1 MDLIWLIPILPAIG
15 AAINGLV
22 GIRAFSRGTS
32 GLVACAA
39 MLGAFGVSV
48 YAFWQMLGLPPEAR
62 DHVVNLGHWIPP
74 IPLATAHGIG
84 SFEVPW
90 AFRLD
95 PLAGMMILVVTGIGL
110 LIHIYSTAYMQD
122 EPRGGYARF
131 FCYLNL
137 FCFFMLVLVLGST
150 FLTMFVGW
158 EGVGLCSY
166 LLIGYWYEKKS
177 ASDAGKK
184 AFIVNRVGDWGFVLG
199 VFLVFYTFGTLD
211 FREVANAAAAMPVEA
226 QFGVISLI
234 CLLLFI
240 GATGKSAQ
248 IPLYVWL
255 PDAMEGPTP
264 VSALIHAATMVTA
277 GVYMVG
283 RNAVLFGH
291 APIVAQIIMI
301 VGALTALMAAT
312 IGLVQYDIKRVLA
325 YSTVSQLGYMFLAM
339 GVGAYATAHGW
350 THIGLA
356 AFAAG
361 AFHLMTHAFFKALLF
376 LGSGSVIHAMGG
388 EQDMR
393 RMGALKRY
401 MPVTYMTMMIGT
413 LAIAGIPLFAGFF
426 SKDEI
431 LFRTFLT
438 NKIIWS
444 FAVVTA
450 LMTAFYM
457 FRLMSMTFFG
467 TYRGPAWEPA
477 SAAAAHVAAVHG
489 VPHPTDAHAHGQ
501 AHKDD
506 HEVSHGPAD
515 DHHAHDDAHGHGH
528 GPWHGPHE
536 SPQAMTFPLMALAVG
551 AMVAGFVSI
560 PPALGGGAVLEHFLA
575 PSFSAAGVAHAPEGA
590 AAPEGA
596 PVAESTAAEA
606 AHEEPHISHAAE
618 LGLMV
623 FSVMIAVI
631 GIVTAYR
638 FYVQNPDTAHRL
650 KERYAGAHNLL
661 YNKYFVD
668 ELYNATFIKG
678 TMKSAFGLW
687 SFDRRVV
694 DGAVNGTG
702 WVTVFSSWVSSLIDR
717 YVVDGAVNLVGRSS
731 EESSF
736 VFRRVQTGL
745 VQNYALLMLAGVCA
759 LVSIYLLVR

>member
-1 MDLIWLIPILPAIG
+1 
-15 AAINGLV
+15 
-22 GIRAFSRGTS
+22 
-32 GLVACAA
+32 

-110 LIHIYSTAYMQD
+110 LIHIYSTAYMHD

-137 FCFFMLVLVLGST
+137 FCSFMLVLVLGST

-184 AFIVNRVGDWGFVLG
+184 AFIVNRVGDWGFLLG
-199 VFLVFYTFGTLD
+199 VFLIFYTFGTLD

-291 APIVAQIIMI
+291 APIVAQIVMI

-376 LGSGSVIHAMGG
+376 LGSGSVIHAMAG

-393 RMGALKRY
+393 KMGDLKRY
-401 MPVTYMTMMIGT
+401 MPVTFMTMMIGT
-413 LAIAGIPLFAGFF
+413 LAIAGIFPLAGFF

-431 LFRTFLT
+431 LFRAFLT
-438 NKIIWS
+438 NKMIWGLG
-444 FAVVTA
+444 VLTA

-457 FRLMSMTFFG
+457 YRLMSLTFFG
-467 TYRGPAWEPA
+467 TYRGPAWEHAAPA
-477 SAAAAHVAAVHG
+477 GPADG
-489 VPHPTDAHAHGQ
+489 DHAHG
-501 AHKDD
+501 
-506 HEVSHGPAD
+506 
-515 DHHAHDDAHGHGH
+515 AHDDAHAHGH

-536 SPQAMTFPLMALAVG
+536 SPQAMTLTLMALAVG
-551 AMVAGFVSI
+551 AIVAGFISV
-560 PPALGGGAVLEHFLA
+560 PPALGGGAVLEHFLE
-575 PSFSAAGVAHAPEGA
+575 PSFTAGAAAAHAVEGA
-590 AAPEGA
+590 APA
-596 PVAESTAAEA
+596 AEAAQATAAVA
-606 AHEEPHISHAAE
+606 AHEEPHISVWAE
-618 LGLMV
+618 RGLMA
-623 FSVMIAVI
+623 FSVMIALI

-650 KERYAGAHNLL
+650 KGRYAGAHNLL

-687 SFDRRVV
+687 GFDRRVV
-694 DGAVNGTG
+694 DGAVNGAG
-702 WVTVFSSWVSSLIDR
+702 WLTVFASWVSSLIDR

-759 LVSIYLLVR
+759 FVSIYLLVR

>member
-1 MDLIWLIPILPAIG
+1 MDLIWLIPILPGLG

-22 GIRAFSRGTS
+22 GIRSFSRRTS
-32 GLVACAA
+32 GLLACAA
-39 MLGAFGVSV
+39 MAGALAVSIL
-48 YAFWQMLGLPPEAR
+48 AFWQMLGLPPEAR

-95 PLAGMMILVVTGIGL
+95 PLSGMMILVVTGIGL

-137 FCFFMLVLVLGST
+137 FCFFMLVLVLGSS

-184 AFIVNRVGDWGFVLG
+184 AFIVNRIGDWGFVLG
-199 VFLVFYTFGTLD
+199 VFLIFYTFGTLD
-211 FREVANAAAAMPVEA
+211 FRAVANAAAAMPVEE

-291 APIVAQIIMI
+291 APTVALIVMI

-376 LGSGSVIHAMGG
+376 LGSGSVIHAMAG

-393 RMGALKRY
+393 KMGDLKRY

-413 LAIAGIPLFAGFF
+413 LAIAGIFPLAGFF

-431 LFRTFLT
+431 LFRAFLT

-444 FAVVTA
+444 FGVLTA

-467 TYRGPAWEPA
+467 NYRGASWEHAAPAA
-477 SAAAAHVAAVHG
+477 VHVAAVHG
-489 VPHPTDAHAHGQ
+489 VPHPADPHAHGQ
-501 AHKDD
+501 ADKPE
-506 HEVSHGPAD
+506 HEVSHGVAD
-515 DHHAHDDAHGHGH
+515 DHAHDDAHGHGH

-536 SPQAMTFPLMALAVG
+536 SPQAMTLPLMALAVG
-551 AMVAGFVSI
+551 AIVAGFLSI
-560 PPALGGGAVLEHFLA
+560 PPALGGGAVLEHFLE
-575 PSFSAAGVAHAPEGA
+575 PSFTAGATATHAVEGA
-590 AAPEGA
+590 AAPAAEV
-596 PVAESTAAEA
+596 VAETTSAEA
-606 AHEEPHISHAAE
+606 AHEEPHVSHAVE
-618 LGLMV
+618 LGLMA
-623 FSVMIAVI
+623 FSVMIALI
-631 GIVTAYR
+631 GIVAAYR
-638 FYVQNPDTAHRL
+638 LYVQSPETADRL

-668 ELYNATFIKG
+668 ELYDATFIKG
-678 TMKSAFGLW
+678 TMKSSFGLW
-687 SFDRRVV
+687 TFDRRVV

-702 WVTVFSSWVSSLIDR
+702 WLTVFASWISSLFDR

-736 VFRRVQTGL
+736 VFRRFQTGL

-759 LVSIYLLVR
+759 FVSIYLLVR

>member
-1 MDLIWLIPILPAIG
+1 MPRSTGSI
-15 AAINGLV
+15 
-22 GIRAFSRGTS
+22 GIRSFSRQTS
-32 GLVACAA
+32 GLLACAA
-39 MLGAFGVSV
+39 MAGALGVSV

-95 PLAGMMILVVTGIGL
+95 PLSGMMILVVTGIGL
-110 LIHIYSTAYMQD
+110 LIHIYSTAYMHD

-137 FCFFMLVLVLGST
+137 FCFFMLVLVLGSS

-184 AFIVNRVGDWGFVLG
+184 AFIVNRMGDWGFVLG
-199 VFLVFYTFGTLD
+199 VFLIFYTFGTLD
-211 FREVANAAAAMPVEA
+211 FRAVANAAAAMPVEA

-291 APIVAQIIMI
+291 APIVAQIVMI

-350 THIGLA
+350 PHIGLA

-376 LGSGSVIHAMGG
+376 LGSGSVIHAMAG

-393 RMGALKRY
+393 KMGDLKRY

-413 LAIAGIPLFAGFF
+413 LAIAGIFPLAGFF

-431 LFRTFLT
+431 LFRAFLT
-438 NKIIWS
+438 NKIIWAL
-444 FAVVTA
+444 AVVTA

-467 TYRGPAWEPA
+467 NYRGPAWEHATP
-477 SAAAAHVAAVHG
+477 AAAHAAAVHG
-489 VPHPTDAHAHGQ
+489 VPHPADPHAHGQ
-501 AHKDD
+501 AHKPE

-515 DHHAHDDAHGHGH
+515 DHAAAHDAAHGHGH

-536 SPQAMTFPLMALAVG
+536 SPQAMTLPLMALAVG
-551 AMVAGFVSI
+551 AIVAGFVSI

-575 PSFSAAGVAHAPEGA
+575 PSFTAGTGAAHARALPRSR
-590 AAPEGA
+590 
-596 PVAESTAAEA
+596 PV
-606 AHEEPHISHAAE
+606 EPALAGRPRRRRRRPKPCTKSRTFPHAAE
-618 LGLMV
+618 LGLMA
-623 FSVMIAVI
+623 FSVMIALI
-631 GIVTAYR
+631 GIV
-638 FYVQNPDTAHRL
+638 DRL
-650 KERYAGAHNLL
+650 PLLRAESGNGGSAQGALC
-661 YNKYFVD
+661 
-668 ELYNATFIKG
+668 
-678 TMKSAFGLW
+678 
-687 SFDRRVV
+687 RR
-694 DGAVNGTG
+694 AQP
-702 WVTVFSSWVSSLIDR
+702 SLQQVLR
-717 YVVDGAVNLVGRSS
+717 
-731 EESSF
+731 
-736 VFRRVQTGL
+736 
-745 VQNYALLMLAGVCA
+745 
-759 LVSIYLLVR
+759 